1 MITTD
6 MTVSFSDLIM
16 LKIAM
21 ERLASDKEE
30 KQKTLNKINNTI
42 DCLYKIERL
51 AMSPYKTK
59 KG

>member
-6 MTVSFSDLIM
+6 MMVSFSDLIM

-21 ERLASDKEE
+21 ERLASNKEK
-30 KQKTLNKINNTI
+30 KQKTLNKINNAI
-42 DCLYKIERL
+42 ACLYKIERL

-59 KG
+59 P